1 MNIEYF
7 INQIIEE
14 VDFGIINL
22 TSTEIAKNPNLD
34 K

>member
-22 TSTEIAKNPNLD
+22 TSTEITKND
-34 K
+34 EVK

>member
-14 VDFGIINL
+14 VDFGIIKL
-22 TSTEIAKNPNLD
+22 TSAEITKNPNLD